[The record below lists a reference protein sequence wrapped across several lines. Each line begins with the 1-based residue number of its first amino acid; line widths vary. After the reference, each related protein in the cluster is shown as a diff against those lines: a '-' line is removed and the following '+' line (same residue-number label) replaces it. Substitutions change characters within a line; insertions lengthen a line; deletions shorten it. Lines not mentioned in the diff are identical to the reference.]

1 MSKIRTILVDDED
14 INLNLLR
21 MILEQHCPM
30 VEVIES
36 CKTPNEAIEAI
47 NNLKPDLVFADIE
60 MPGMTG
66 FELIEKLGI
75 TDFDVVFVTAYDDY
89 MLKAFKFSA
98 MDYLIKPPKVDDL
111 KMVVDRVVSKRRSNV
126 THEQLN
132 ELIRTISTRDK
143 EKPRL
148 ALNTHEKIFFVNID
162 DIVRCEASGVYTI
175 FHVKDGKKHMVSKN
189 IQKFEDILEDHSFYR
204 PHRSHIINL
213 NFVKEFIKEG
223 DGYLLM
229 SDGSR
234 VDVSRYRKDE
244 ILKKLGKT

>member
-89 MLKAFKFSA
+89 MLKAFKFSFGQFA
-98 MDYLIKPPKVDDL
+98 
-111 KMVVDRVVSKRRSNV
+111 
-126 THEQLN
+126 
-132 ELIRTISTRDK
+132 
-143 EKPRL
+143 
-148 ALNTHEKIFFVNID
+148 
-162 DIVRCEASGVYTI
+162 
-175 FHVKDGKKHMVSKN
+175 
-189 IQKFEDILEDHSFYR
+189 
-204 PHRSHIINL
+204 
-213 NFVKEFIKEG
+213 
-223 DGYLLM
+223 
-229 SDGSR
+229 
-234 VDVSRYRKDE
+234 
-244 ILKKLGKT
+244 